1 MDGRTVCVDG
11 LPTEISQDRVKDKLF
26 IHFLRPRNGGGEVT
40 DIVILPDSP
49 TSALITFED
58 VEVAQQVLRKEKHV
72 LSIHG
77 KDHQLK
83 VSPLHTDPNLE
94 EIFIKACI
102 TINYGRLKD
111 GEKVMKNI
119 KKLYKDVQFGF
130 DRKEEVCTVKGTF
143 TEVQNL
149 CKEIINIVAPGSKS
163 PVILEGTQSF
173 RDHSLQTGDPRI
185 SGISKNT
192 EQSSSTNND
201 SRSQAS
207 DISSEILDFGS
218 IHDDATIGLH
228 LEGDNQRLVG
238 GFEDISLMMDSDIY
252 VYMQKFY
259 KEKYQEILYK
269 HKVEAVDITN
279 DGLTTVY
286 LQATSESSSS
296 VNSLRKA
303 HQTLLNLYH
312 EFEVKLRKEQI
323 NKKDVASNNDI
334 LKKVS
339 DSMKVQFPTIL
350 FHEDKQFFYLIGK
363 SSDVSQAKQYMLFSH
378 VEEQAAKSDREQE
391 ASFAAHNENLSP
403 VSTRQVPVEPRSD
416 QQLRRSNSIRQEEPK
431 ECKLAVNF
439 SVPEYHQSK
448 IRHVEN
454 GNHTTYQKF
463 TTGTSLSGGSS
474 KKSSLLHIDKDVPI
488 NTQFKSH
495 LSDNGIDLGA
505 FSGKISSVGTCHM
518 KDLKSPDKA
527 NEDVLFKRVE
537 GSSGFTGRLE
547 SKFFHHSGGTKSSG
561 PIKPMSN
568 SLLHLDLEDNL
579 WTGKDSAKATTD
591 FQFKTGLRRTNSFS
605 GIMKSKESSSYSGHH
620 EVPAERNRESSG
632 TTEMDDWVTEDASFD
647 AVLWLYLRDIYN
659 SYITSITCKEGVEV
673 TELKLNDITV
683 LKIKGQNKLKVSSAK
698 MGVESLY
705 NREFKQFTHQLLS
718 YSELGVKDQTDENL
732 DEWCKILK
740 INHEKVK
747 ISKTRNGLWIMGP
760 DECCLQVIQE
770 LKMILK
776 SKFKYHTSYILGTV
790 PTTHPS
796 LLTENNLPKESVTTE
811 STQDQNSACDRKHN
825 LSKPDLSNGSLQ
837 QALQP
842 NSNLCLGEVIHS
854 SSQLNTLKEKEGYHF
869 TPNTDAIE
877 TPNQMRTSNS
887 VNKNSSSQATITQTN
902 PNNQIMSIRE
912 KTKSLENDF
921 SPLDPLD
928 HFQSNSQKTSSPEN
942 PIAARDFK
950 DSTKKGKQAMETEV
964 LKAKKALPDK
974 FHFINK
980 TKDGLAGE
988 TEKSLKSP
996 VFKLDSAPQSL
1007 PVWLYGT
1014 QQNAEQQQTVLNK
1027 MNSAD
1032 QINLGEHRKHNIPGS
1047 TSSVGQQ
1054 QESTLS
1060 KCQSRSPAVGQ
1071 DEQDTK
1077 ALKCQYCRKG
1087 DDGMSN
1093 PHICHICGHIFCKE
1107 CVSGEQQRC
1116 PICFNGFS
1124 SLNKNTIKGTMNCD
1138 ILSQSLTGYPRDL
1151 TIKLIYN
1158 IPDGVQSPGDPNPGK
1173 QYKGGRF
1180 EAFLPEN
1187 KDGKKVL
1194 LLLNKAFDRGL
1205 TFKIRSFDTEDRVTW
1220 GCIPHKT
1227 SLSGGKAKNGYP
1239 DSLYLKT
1246 VCEVLRTYGIE

>member
-1 MDGRTVCVDG
+1 FTMDGRTVCVDG

-58 VEVAQQVLRKEKHV
+58 VEAVAQQVLRKEKHV

-454 GNHTTYQKF
+454 
-463 TTGTSLSGGSS
+463 
-474 KKSSLLHIDKDVPI
+474 KSSLLHIDKDVPI

-811 STQDQNSACDRKHN
+811 STQDQNSACD
-825 LSKPDLSNGSLQ
+825 

-912 KTKSLENDF
+912 KS
-921 SPLDPLD
+921 
-928 HFQSNSQKTSSPEN
+928 
-942 PIAARDFK
+942 
-950 DSTKKGKQAMETEV
+950 
-964 LKAKKALPDK
+964 
-974 FHFINK
+974 
-980 TKDGLAGE
+980 
-988 TEKSLKSP
+988 
-996 VFKLDSAPQSL
+996 
-1007 PVWLYGT
+1007 
-1014 QQNAEQQQTVLNK
+1014 
-1027 MNSAD
+1027 
-1032 QINLGEHRKHNIPGS
+1032 S